1 MPKYNHE
8 ILTVDINLVH
18 PNPYNPNVV
27 EDSVFE
33 QLKKNILQEGL
44 IGAIIVR
51 NYKEKSG
58 EYIIIDGE
66 HRWRAAKD
74 VGYKK
79 IPVIVLDRKLPDA
92 MIATINFNKLRGEL
106 DTLKLAEVIHEL
118 NKTYST
124 EELEDR
130 LGYTGDELV
139 GMEELRQFDFE
150 DVEEKPIKLG
160 SSDPSEYTFEVVLSS
175 AQYKIIEVALVA
187 AKKSDNA
194 DAITVICS
202 EYLKRHG
209 KEGK

>member
-1 MPKYNHE
+1 MPKYNHK
-8 ILTVDINLVH
+8 ILTVDIDLVH

-27 EDSVFE
+27 EDGVFE
-33 QLKKNILQEGL
+33 QLKKNILREGL

-51 NYKEKSG
+51 GDKEKSS

-74 VGYKK
+74 VGYKE
-79 IPVIVLDRKLPDA
+79 IPIIVLDRKLPDA
-92 MIATINFNKLRGEL
+92 MIATINLNKLRGEL

-124 EELEDR
+124 EELEDK
-130 LGYTGDELV
+130 LGYTSDELT
-139 GMEELRQFDFE
+139 GMEELLQFDFE

-160 SSDPSEYTFEVVLSS
+160 SSSPSEYTFEVVLSS
-175 AQYKIIEVALVA
+175 AQYKTIESALA
-187 AKKSDNA
+187 TAKKSDNA
-194 DAITVICS
+194 EAITVICL

-209 KEGK
+209 KEGN

>member
-33 QLKKNILQEGL
+33 QLKKNIIQEGL
-44 IGAIIVR
+44 IGAIVVR
-51 NYKEKSG
+51 DDKEKSG
-58 EYIIIDGE
+58 EYVIIDGE

-74 VGYKK
+74 VGYKE
-79 IPVIVLDRKLPDA
+79 IPIIVLDRKLPDA

-106 DTLKLAEVIHEL
+106 DTIKLAEVIHEL

-130 LGYTGDELV
+130 LGYTSEELL
-139 GMEELRQFDFE
+139 GMEELLQYDFE
-150 DVEEKPIKLG
+150 NVEEKPIKL
-160 SSDPSEYTFEVVLSS
+160 SSTTQSEYTFEVVLS
-175 AQYKIIEVALVA
+175 AVQYKTIEGALA
-187 AKKSDNA
+187 TAKKSDNA
-194 DAITVICS
+194 EAITVICS

-209 KEGK
+209 KERK